1 MGVVPRDPLVPTAE
15 QERIAKTLINQRTGL
30 EFKQIKNMLD
40 ELRAD
45 EGFDWA
51 GYIELTVASMPDLR
65 DRLPAVDFSVSRDL
79 VKRSEKASSSSAAL
93 TAEGVPLGEEARGT
107 SEEVGAPISLTEATL
122 HGVALAEDVELEK
135 ERADAIREAADKR
148 AIEGEG
154 FGEGDDGEGE
164 GEGEPAVGEKA
175 PRGGS
180 DYPTYENTRKSDR
193 VSEAFV
199 TEDGKHF
206 LKVGVN
212 GDYIKSEKVRV
223 GSDKHRGLWGVRQ
236 EAQREGKDDSGLAW
250 IPPYIPG
257 PDGKTLPPS
266 KPRSAAA
273 KSVQSTLAFPV
284 TKKGG
289 AGSSGSK

>member
-1 MGVVPRDPLVPTAE
+1 MGVAPRDPLVPTAE
-15 QERIAKTLINQRTGL
+15 QDRIAKTLINGRLRLSDIEIEGML
-30 EFKQIKNMLD
+30 E

-45 EGFDWA
+45 KGFDWS
-51 GYIELTVASMPDLR
+51 GYIDLVVASMPDLLK
-65 DRLPAVDFSVSRDL
+65 DLPAVGDFSVSRNLAQRADDA
-79 VKRSEKASSSSAAL
+79 RTTRATM
-93 TAEGVPLGEEARGT
+93 TAGGVPLGEEARGT

-164 GEGEPAVGEKA
+164 AEPAVGEKA